1 MPEFKLQNDRL
12 KFEGKITSVY
22 ESNFVGPNGEQ
33 VVREITR
40 HPGAVCIVPI
50 IESEVVMVRQFRPA
64 TDNHILEIPAG
75 KRDVEGEP
83 PDVTAHRELQEE
95 VGLSTQNLVELAQF
109 YNSPGFCDEFSYC
122 YLALDCEEVV
132 DDRQGL
138 EEQYMSIERV
148 SLSEATSFISSG
160 EIIDAK
166 TIIGISL
173 AIQYLNGR

>member
-1 MPEFKLQNDRL
+1 
-12 KFEGKITSVY
+12 
-22 ESNFVGPNGEQ
+22 
-33 VVREITR
+33 
-40 HPGAVCIVPI
+40 
-50 IESEVVMVRQFRPA
+50 
-64 TDNHILEIPAG
+64 
-75 KRDVEGEP
+75 
-83 PDVTAHRELQEE
+83 LQEE